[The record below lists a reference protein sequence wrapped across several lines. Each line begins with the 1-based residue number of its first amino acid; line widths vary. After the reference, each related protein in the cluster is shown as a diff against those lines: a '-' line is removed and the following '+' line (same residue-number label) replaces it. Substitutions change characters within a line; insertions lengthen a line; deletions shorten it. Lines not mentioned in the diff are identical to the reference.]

1 MKVLVTGAN
10 GYIGRHVIKVLLDRH
25 VEVIACDITTTEVD
39 KRAER
44 MSLNLFDLSVEDVY
58 SFLGTPDVC
67 LHMAWR
73 NGFVHNA
80 PTQMGDLSAHYRFLT
95 GLIDGGLPQSQ

>member
-44 MSLNLFDLSVEDVY
+44 MSLNLF
-58 SFLGTPDVC
+58 
-67 LHMAWR
+67 R
-73 NGFVHNA
+73 NTGR
-80 PTQMGDLSAHYRFLT
+80 MLT
-95 GLIDGGLPQSQ
+95 YGLAQWICA

>member
-44 MSLNLFDLSVEDVY
+44 MSLNLLTFRLKMSIR
-58 SFLGTPDVC
+58 F
-67 LHMAWR
+67 R
-73 NGFVHNA
+73 NTGR
-80 PTQMGDLSAHYRFLT
+80 MLT
-95 GLIDGGLPQSQ
+95 YGLAQWICA

>member
-80 PTQMGDLSAHYRFLT
+80 CLLYTSPSPRDAHESRMPSSA
-95 GLIDGGLPQSQ
+95 